1 MARAAGFPAVAA
13 ALFIGSVA
21 LTILWCGSM
30 SGSMRMPGGWTMSMA
45 WMRMSGQSWPAAA
58 SFLAMW
64 TVMMVAMMSP
74 SLVPMLS
81 CYRRSV
87 SPDRLVIVAA
97 CGYFAVWTLLGA
109 AVYPP
114 AVLAASMAMRW
125 PLLAR
130 SVPLAGGLA
139 LLLGGY
145 FQLTSWKARKLA
157 RCRGESACPTASNA
171 AGAWRHGVHLGV
183 DCALC
188 CAGFMTTLL
197 VLGVMDL
204 AVMAGVT
211 AGITVERFAPRPQ
224 RAAEIAGL
232 ILIAMGSLVIVRAV

>member
-1 MARAAGFPAVAA
+1 VFPAIA
-13 ALFIGSVA
+13 ALLVIASVV
-21 LTILWCGSM
+21 LTIFWCGSM
-30 SGSMRMPGGWTMSMA
+30 SGGMRMPGSWTMSMV
-45 WMRMSGQSWPAAA
+45 WMRMSGQSWPGAAA

-81 CYRRSV
+81 CYLRSV
-87 SPDRLVIVAA
+87 SSDRLVIVAA
-97 CGYFAVWTLLGA
+97 SGYFAVWTLLGA

-145 FQLTSWKARKLA
+145 FQLTSWKARKLV
-157 RCRGESACPTASNA
+157 RCRADSACPTASNVT
-171 AGAWRHGVHLGV
+171 GAWRHGVNLGV

-204 AVMAGVT
+204 AVMAAVT
-211 AGITVERFAPRPQ
+211 AGITFERFARRPE
-224 RAAEIAGL
+224 RAAQIAGV
-232 ILIAMGSLVIVRAV
+232 ILIATGAVVVARAV

>member
-1 MARAAGFPAVAA
+1 VFPAIA
-13 ALFIGSVA
+13 ALLVIASVV
-21 LTILWCGSM
+21 LTISWCGSM
-30 SGSMRMPGGWTMSMA
+30 SGGMRMPGSWTMSMA
-45 WMRMSGQSWPAAA
+45 WMRMSGQSWPGAAA

-74 SLVPMLS
+74 SLVPMLAG
-81 CYRRSV
+81 YRRSV
-87 SPDRLVIVAA
+87 SSDRLVIVAA
-97 CGYFAVWTLLGA
+97 SGYFAVWTLLGA

-157 RCRGESACPTASNA
+157 RCRADAACPTASNA
-171 AGAWRHGVHLGV
+171 TGAWRRGVNLGV

-204 AVMAGVT
+204 AVMAAVT
-211 AGITVERFAPRPQ
+211 AGITFERFARRPE
-224 RAAEIAGL
+224 RAAQIAGV
-232 ILIAMGSLVIVRAV
+232 ILIATGAVVVARAV